1 MSETKQSDEM
11 HTRLQ
16 PHQKAQASQPSEV
29 VVDDTAT
36 QPTCANFCRVT
47 ATPEEMLLDFG
58 LNSQPFAPGR
68 QDVKASQRIVM
79 NYFTAKRIFSAIGMT
94 IQRHEQTFGAI
105 ELDIRRRAGTHQG
118 QLPDVDAPI
127 PDRQP
132 EIISLNR

>member
-16 PHQKAQASQPSEV
+16 PHQNPQAPQPSEV

-36 QPTCANFCRVT
+36 QPTYANFCRVT

-68 QDVKASQRIVM
+68 QDVKANQRVVL
-79 NYFTAKRIFSAIGMT
+79 NFFTAKRLLSALGMT
-94 IQRHEQTFGAI
+94 IQRHEQTFGSI
-105 ELDIRRRAGTHQG
+105 ELDVRRRAGTLQG
-118 QLPDVDAPI
+118 QLTSADVPAPTPQAEVI
-127 PDRQP
+127 R
-132 EIISLNR
+132 LNR